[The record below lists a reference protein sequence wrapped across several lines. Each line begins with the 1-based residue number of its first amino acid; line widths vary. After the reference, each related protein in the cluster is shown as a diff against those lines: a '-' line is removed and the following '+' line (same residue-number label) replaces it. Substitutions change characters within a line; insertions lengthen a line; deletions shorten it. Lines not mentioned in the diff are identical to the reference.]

1 MKMCFFYVTKKQRVI
16 ENKDIAKVI
25 ECMVKVGASAFV
37 ISQIS
42 PILYDL
48 VGTPIVAHASTH
60 ATTTVETSAITEGAN
75 KLVAI
80 SEELVK
86 SVQKIA
92 EPVSYGFCTKGILEK
107 MSGNENIGNKHM
119 KDSLK
124 GYVII
129 QVLPMIYDMIDIFQ

>member
-16 ENKDIAKVI
+16 ENKDIAKVL
-25 ECMVKVGASAFV
+25 ECMAKVGASSFV

-48 VGTPIVAHASTH
+48 VGTPITAHASTF
-60 ATTTVETSAITEGAN
+60 ATTTVETSAITEGTN

-92 EPVSYGFCTKGILEK
+92 EPVSYGFATKGI
-107 MSGNENIGNKHM
+107 
-119 KDSLK
+119 
-124 GYVII
+124 
-129 QVLPMIYDMIDIFQ
+129 LPMIYDMIDFFQ

>member
-25 ECMVKVGASAFV
+25 ECMAKVGASAFV

-48 VGTPIVAHASTH
+48 VGTPITAHASTF
-60 ATTTVETSAITEGAN
+60 ATSKVETSAITEGAN

-92 EPVSYGFCTKGILEK
+92 EPVSYGFCVKGILEK